1 MSGVRVGILHS
12 LSGTLA
18 ISESPLRDAAL
29 MAITEINQAGGV
41 LGASIEAIIEDGAS
55 DPNCFAQ
62 CARKLIQTDRVV
74 TLFKRDTNN
83 SKSNFV

>member
-29 MAITEINQAGGV
+29 MAIAEINQAGGRS
-41 LGASIEAIIEDGAS
+41 G
-55 DPNCFAQ
+55 
-62 CARKLIQTDRVV
+62 RTD
-74 TLFKRDTNN
+74 
-83 SKSNFV
+83 